1 MGDGAPRNL
10 AGGGHLCVW
19 KDRGLAATLPAP
31 GLHTCA
37 QVHTPLS
44 PHAHTCLHAHA
55 CSRTMFSL
63 HAHICAHVHAHGHT
77 PALTPLCTRLTL
89 AHALSCAVT
98 ACTHLLTRT
107 RVRSHARTCS
117 RITHPHKALTHA
129 HTPLPRSLAT
139 LRGGWTVQE
148 FEGRDTCPS
157 DIPSTVHS

>member
-37 QVHTPLS
+37 HVLTPLS
-44 PHAHTCLHAHA
+44 PP
-55 CSRTMFSL
+55 
-63 HAHICAHVHAHGHT
+63 AHVFT
-77 PALTPLCTRLTL
+77 CTRVLSYD
-89 AHALSCAVT
+89 ALT
-98 ACTHLLTRT
+98 ACTHMCTRCTRAHDCSHTLVHTPHIGTRSLTCCHCMHTSAHTHT

-129 HTPLPRSLAT
+129 HTPLPRGLAT